1 MGPWLISTRPDH
13 ATDRATPAEIT
24 NDDLPGPLMLHTDT
38 GKENRLKMNSSEPE
52 PETRAPHQGQG
63 RQVIW
68 VSTRSGRSLPDIS
81 ENLLEPALPTCGLAW
96 ALLPRPAL
104 RPPPRALTRYSAVSA
119 SSSLFPAGHPPS
131 APAVF
136 TICPAPATT
145 RQGEAKT
152 SSLGGRQAT
161 FRTNKP
167 TGSWKKGVAAGPQG
181 GRLSISCRTLISA
194 AHSPTRRRPAAPAS
208 AGNTDLRSGRRRLR
222 TSARPTA
229 QGPLRCMLGAT
240 WKPGFRRL
248 RRRSF

>member
-1 MGPWLISTRPDH
+1 
-13 ATDRATPAEIT
+13 
-24 NDDLPGPLMLHTDT
+24 MLHTDT
-38 GKENRLKMNSSEPE
+38 GKENRLKLNSSEPE

-81 ENLLEPALPTCGLAW
+81 ENPAGTCASHLRSGLGPSA
-96 ALLPRPAL
+96 LPRPAL
-104 RPPPRALTRYSAVSA
+104 RPPPRALTRSSAVSA
-119 SSSLFPAGHPPS
+119 SSSLFPAGRPPS
-131 APAVF
+131 APTVF
-136 TICPAPATT
+136 AICPAPATT

-194 AHSPTRRRPAAPAS
+194 AHSPTLRRPAAPAS
-208 AGNTDLRSGRRRLR
+208 AGNADLRSGRRRLR
-222 TSARPTA
+222 TSARPSA